1 MPEDRDLPEVRFR
14 KTVFCQGREEGET
27 IMGSRIIGLGMYAPP
42 KMLTNDDLEK
52 MVDTSDEWIMGRT
65 GIKVRRIAEPKSATS
80 DLCLEAARRALADAG
95 IDASEIDIIVVG
107 TCTPDMPLPSTAC
120 FLQMKIGAGRAFAL
134 DLNAACSGFLY
145 SLSTA
150 DALIRAG
157 RGKKALVVGGEIL
170 SSVTDYTDRN
180 TCILFG
186 DGAGAVVLSECPEGE
201 GVLSCHLHSDGNLWE
216 LIYAPG
222 GGTIHPYGPEVAENR
237 MHAIRLAG
245 NETFKQAVTRMAE
258 VSLQALEHN
267 HVGIPDITLFI
278 PHQANMRIIN
288 AVGKRL
294 GVPEEKVFVNLE
306 RFGNT
311 SAASV
316 PIALTEA
323 REQGRFT
330 KGDLLLLASFGAG
343 LTWGSAL
350 LRM

>member
-1 MPEDRDLPEVRFR
+1 
-14 KTVFCQGREEGET
+14 
-27 IMGSRIIGLGMYAPP
+27 MGSKIVGLGMFAPP
-42 KMLTNDDLEK
+42 KALSNDDLEK
-52 MVDTSDEWIMGRT
+52 MVDTSDSWITERT
-65 GIKVRRIAEPKSATS
+65 GIRSRRIAEPRTATS
-80 DLCLEAARRALADAG
+80 DLCLEAARRAMADAG
-95 IDASEIDIIVVG
+95 VDASGIDIIVVG

-120 FLQMKIGAGRAFAL
+120 FLQMKLGAAGAFAL
-134 DLNAACSGFLY
+134 DVNAACSGFLY
-145 SLSTA
+145 SLTTA

-170 SSVTDYTDRN
+170 STVTDFTDRN

-186 DGAGAVVLSECPEGE
+186 DGAGAVVIAECPDGE
-201 GVLSCHLHSDGNLWE
+201 GVLSCHLHSDGNLWN

-222 GGTIHPYGPEVAENR
+222 GGTVHPFGPEVEEKR

-245 NETFKQAVTRMAE
+245 NETFKQAVTRMVECAQE
-258 VSLQALEHN
+258 ALAHNGATIDDISLF
-267 HVGIPDITLFI
+267 V

-306 RFGNT
+306 RYGNT

-323 REQGRFT
+323 RDQGRLS
-330 KGDLLLLASFGAG
+330 KGDLLLISTFGAG

-350 LRM
+350 VRM

>member
-1 MPEDRDLPEVRFR
+1 V
-14 KTVFCQGREEGET
+14 
-27 IMGSRIIGLGMYAPP
+27 GSKIIGLGMYAPP
-42 KMLTNDDLEK
+42 RELTNKDLEK
-52 MVDTSDEWIMGRT
+52 MVDTSDSWIMERT
-65 GIKVRRIAEPKSATS
+65 GIKTRRIAEPGSACS

-95 IDASEIDIIVVG
+95 TSPSEIDIIVVG

-120 FLQMKIGAGRAFAL
+120 FLQKKIGASRAFAL
-134 DLNAACSGFLY
+134 DVNAACSGFLY
-145 SLSTA
+145 SLTTA
-150 DALIRAG
+150 DALIRAR

-170 SSVTDYTDRN
+170 SSVTDFTDRN

-186 DGAGAVVLSECPEGE
+186 DGAGAVVLSECPDDE
-201 GVLSCHLHSDGNLWE
+201 GVLSIHLHSDGNLWD

-222 GGTIHPYGPEVAENR
+222 GGTVHPYGPEVAENR

-258 VSLQALEHN
+258 VAREALQHNNVSLS
-267 HVGIPDITLFI
+267 DINLFV
-278 PHQANMRIIN
+278 PHQANMRIIS

-306 RFGNT
+306 RYGNT

-316 PIALTEA
+316 PIALAEA
-323 REQGRFT
+323 RDQGRLA
-330 KGDLLLLASFGAG
+330 KGDLLLIATFGAG

-350 LRM
+350 VRM

>member
-1 MPEDRDLPEVRFR
+1 V
-14 KTVFCQGREEGET
+14 
-27 IMGSRIIGLGMYAPP
+27 GSKIIGLGMYVPP
-42 KMLTNDDLEK
+42 KTLTNEDLEK
-52 MVDTSDEWIMGRT
+52 MVETSDSWIVERT
-65 GIKVRRIAEPKSATS
+65 GIKLRRIAERGSATS
-80 DLCLEAARRALADAG
+80 DLCLEASRRALADAG
-95 IDASEIDIIVVG
+95 VSPSEIDIIIVA

-120 FLQMKIGAGRAFAL
+120 FLQKKIGAGRAFAL
-134 DLNAACSGFLY
+134 DLNAACAGFLY
-145 SLSTA
+145 ALSTA
-150 DALIRAG
+150 DAMIRIG

-170 SSVTDYTDRN
+170 SSVTDFTDRN

-186 DGAGAVVLSECPEGE
+186 DGAGAVVLSECPDGE
-201 GVLSCHLHSDGNLWE
+201 GVLSCHLYSDGNLWE

-222 GGTIHPYGPEVAENR
+222 CGTVNPCGPEIVEKR

-245 NETFKQAVTRMAE
+245 NEVFKQAVTKMTE
-258 VSLQALEHN
+258 VSLEALQRN
-267 HVGIPDITLFI
+267 GVSVADINLLV
-278 PHQANMRIIN
+278 PHQAKMRIIS

-323 REQGRFT
+323 RERGRMA
-330 KGDLLLLASFGAG
+330 KGDLVLLTAFGAG